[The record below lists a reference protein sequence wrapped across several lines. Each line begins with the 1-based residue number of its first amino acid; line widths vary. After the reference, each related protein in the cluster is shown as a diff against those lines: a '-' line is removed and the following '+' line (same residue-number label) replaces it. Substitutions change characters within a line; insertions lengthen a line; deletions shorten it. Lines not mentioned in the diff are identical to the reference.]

1 MATSGRGD
9 DSYASGEGGQ
19 MPEGGSG
26 GTKGLG
32 DAMPKSAATPLE
44 GWGGGGGGG
53 GGRAEKDILLLDVFP
68 EDPGADMAALER
80 DIRSI
85 SLSSA
90 KWGEGKFEPSAI
102 GYGVSKLRVDAI
114 IEGGNTQEV
123 QDAIANLRRGQT
135 KLVKSCDFVAFTK
148 C

>member
-1 MATSGRGD
+1 MAG
-9 DSYASGEGGQ
+9 
-19 MPEGGSG
+19 
-26 GTKGLG
+26 
-32 DAMPKSAATPLE
+32 AA
-44 GWGGGGGGG
+44 
-53 GGRAEKDILLLDVFP
+53 GGRAEKDILVLDVFP

-90 KWGEGKFEPSAI
+90 EWGEGKFAVEPI
-102 GYGVSKLRVDAI
+102 GYGVSKLRIDAI
-114 IEGGNTQEV
+114 IQGGNTQEV
-123 QDAIANLRRGQT
+123 QDAIANLRRGQN